1 MLSALR
7 YNSCTVVQRK
17 PNEVLCCCCQVN
29 NNGAFLSTLR
39 QYVTAQQAF
48 SPQVYVVLSL
58 IV

>member
-17 PNEVLCCCCQVN
+17 PDEVLCCRRQVN

-48 SPQVYVVLSL
+48 NPQVYAVLSL